1 MVTIHQT
8 AQSLNPGEY
17 VSLFRLDATSVGGA
31 MFYFVQGR
39 VEGAEVKHDGII
51 YQPADVEFEGFE
63 VSGQGALPTP
73 TIRLAN
79 SDGLIQSAINTF
91 GDLLG
96 CEVRRIRTFR
106 QHLDDGS
113 DPDPTAIFG
122 PDIFKVERKTTEN
135 SVFVEWE
142 LSAAIDQEGKKLPGR
157 QVIRDTCLARYRAYN
172 VNTGKFDY
180 TRAICPYTGS
190 KYFDKQNTPTTA
202 DKDQPSRTVTCC
214 KLRFG
219 ENNPLPFG
227 GFPGVGRVRP

>member
-1 MVTIHQT
+1 MVTIYQT
-8 AQSLNPGEY
+8 AQSLTPGEY

-39 VEGAEVKHDGII
+39 VDGTGIVHDGIT
-51 YQPADVEFEGFE
+51 YQSVDVEFEGFE

-73 TIRLAN
+73 TIRFSN
-79 SDGLIQSAINTF
+79 SDGLIQSAINTY

-96 CEVRRIRTFR
+96 CELRRIRTFR

-122 PDIFKVERKTTEN
+122 PDVFKIDRKASEN
-135 SVFVEWE
+135 AVFVEWE

-157 QVIRDTCLARYRAYN
+157 QVIRDTCLVRYRAYN
-172 VNTGKFDY
+172 ANTGTFDY
-180 TRAICPYTGS
+180 SKAQCPYTGTQ
-190 KYFDKQNTPTTA
+190 YFDKQNQPTTA
-202 DKDQPSRTVTCC
+202 AKDQPSRTVDCC

-219 ENNPLPFG
+219 EANPLPFG
-227 GFPGVGRVRP
+227 GFPGVGRIRA

>member
-1 MVTIHQT
+1 MVTIYQS
-8 AQSLNPGEY
+8 AQSLTPGEY

-39 VEGAEVKHDGII
+39 VEGGAVIHDGIT

-73 TIRLAN
+73 TLRMSNA
-79 SDGLIQSAINTF
+79 DGLIQTAINTY

-106 QHLDDGS
+106 HHLDDGS

-122 PDIFKVERKTTEN
+122 PDVFKVDRKATEN
-135 SVFVEWE
+135 SVYVEWE

-157 QVIRDTCLARYRAYN
+157 QVIRDTCLFRYRAYN
-172 VNTGKFDY
+172 ANTQTFDY
-180 TRAICPYTGS
+180 SKALCPYTGT
-190 KYFDKQNTPTTA
+190 KYFDKQNLPTTKA
-202 DKDQPSRTVTCC
+202 KDQPSRTVDCC

-219 ENNPLPFG
+219 EKNPLPFG